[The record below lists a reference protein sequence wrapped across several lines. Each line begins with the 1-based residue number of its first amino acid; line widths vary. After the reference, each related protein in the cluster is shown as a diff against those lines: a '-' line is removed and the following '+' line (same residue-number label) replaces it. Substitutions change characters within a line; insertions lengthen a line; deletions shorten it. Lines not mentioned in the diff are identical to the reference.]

1 MIFSPIAGRP
11 LITQG
16 FGQNPE
22 LYSQWGFKGHNGL
35 DFGVPV
41 GTMVYSPHDGIAT
54 VVDDGEKGYGK
65 HVIIKADNRKSV
77 LAHLS
82 VPQVEPGQ
90 FVYQGDPIGLSGN
103 SGFSTGP
110 HLHWTFKILKN
121 GVVQLVDNGYKGA
134 VDVSEFTRMW
144 EDTDLHRGAKYTDF
158 AKEYL
163 SATFS
168 KKEYLKRDA

>member
-1 MIFSPIAGRP
+1 MIFSPLPDTP

-41 GTMVYSPHDGIAT
+41 GTTIYSPHDGIAE
-54 VVDDGEKGYGK
+54 VIDDGDRGYGLYI
-65 HVIIKADNRKSV
+65 VVKADNRKSI

-82 VPQVEPGQ
+82 VAQVEPGQ
-90 FVYQGDPIGLSGN
+90 FVYQGDPVGLSGN
-103 SGFSTGP
+103 TGASTGP

-121 GVVQLVDNGYKGA
+121 GVVQLVNNGYKGA
-134 VDVSEFTRMW
+134 VDVSEYTRMW
-144 EDTDLHRGAKYTDF
+144 QDTDLHSSAEYTDF

-163 SATFS
+163 AETFS
-168 KKEYLKRDA
+168 STEYLKRTS